1 VIVQVTDRHGAQTTA
16 KRLFTVQDQPPTA
29 VISPASIAEPLP
41 LLSNLTFSAA
51 GSSDPDDDARS
62 LTFKWTVTQPG
73 TTSLSAC
80 PSPQTPDICWFTA
93 TTPGTYH
100 VQFVVKDPS
109 QMESAASVD
118 FVIHDEQPP

>member
-1 VIVQVTDRHGAQTTA
+1 VPSLIGNSQKD
-16 KRLFTVQDQPPTA
+16 
-29 VISPASIAEPLP
+29 
-41 LLSNLTFSAA
+41 AA
-51 GSSDPDDDARS
+51 GSSDPDDDAKS

-80 PSPQTPDICWFTA
+80 PSPQTPDICSFTA

-100 VQFVVKDPS
+100 VQLVVKDPS

-118 FVIHDEQPP
+118 FVIHDDQPS